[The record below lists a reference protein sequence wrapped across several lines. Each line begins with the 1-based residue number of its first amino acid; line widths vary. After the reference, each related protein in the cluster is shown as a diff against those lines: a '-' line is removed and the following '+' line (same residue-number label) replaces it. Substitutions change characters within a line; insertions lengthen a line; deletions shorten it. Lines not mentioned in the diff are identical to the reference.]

1 MGSQYFLKSQKRG
14 ESMQQFLQ
22 EVIVVTNDFLWS
34 KLLIIMLLASGLFF
48 TFKSKFFQV
57 RLLKDMFRVLKEG
70 APDKN
75 GISPF
80 QAFCIS
86 MAARVGTGN
95 ITGIAIAIALGG
107 PGAIFWMWII
117 AIIGSA
123 SSFVESTLAQI
134 YKIKDK
140 DGFRGGPAYYMEKG
154 LKKRWMGALFAV
166 LITLSFGI
174 VFNAVQSNTITVAF
188 ENSFGTDR
196 LTLGIIITIAFGI
209 ITFGGIKRIAKLS
222 EYIVVFLAVLY
233 IGVAVFVMLMNI
245 TKLPDVISLIV
256 GHAFGLEQAAGG
268 AIGAALM
275 NGIKRGLF
283 SNEAGMGSA
292 PNAAAA
298 ATTSHPVKQGLVQA
312 LGVFTSTLVIC
323 SSTAF
328 IILFSDAYQEPGL
341 SGIELTQASLSTH
354 IGAWASGFLAIMVF
368 LFSFSTLI
376 GNYYYGET
384 NIEFLHT
391 NKAWLF
397 IYRICVL
404 AMVIFGSVSKVQL
417 VWDLAD
423 LFMGLMVIVNLIAI
437 FLLSKVAFAA
447 LKDYVKQRKA
457 GKDPVFYKD
466 VLENH
471 EGVEC
476 WERSGTEQK
485 TESKNAI

>member
-1 MGSQYFLKSQKRG
+1 
-14 ESMQQFLQ
+14 MQQFLQ

-466 VLENH
+466 ALENH